1 MSYRE
6 TVHTAKWLTAKWV
19 AAKWFTAKCRTTN
32 KTKKLTSKL
41 SFTRTNAVLEHGCRQ
56 VCAVFILLP
65 QQNFRYTSKIR
76 TLLRFPLGDIVIK
89 TIRKRVCR
97 RRRKMKQPRKKRI
110 IIDIQNKTR
119 KKLASVKND
128 NRTNKYKN
136 KKQETHKNQITA
148 NRKTL

>member
-1 MSYRE
+1 MITKQKKFTSLEYRNKQ
-6 TVHTAKWLTAKWV
+6 H
-19 AAKWFTAKCRTTN
+19 KCCN

-97 RRRKMKQPRKKRI
+97 RRRKMKQPRKKRTKESLSI
-110 IIDIQNKTR
+110 YKTKQE

-136 KKQETHKNQITA
+136 KKQETHI
-148 NRKTL
+148 KTR

>member
-1 MSYRE
+1 MITKQKKFTSLEYRNKQ
-6 TVHTAKWLTAKWV
+6 H
-19 AAKWFTAKCRTTN
+19 KCCN

-56 VCAVFILLP
+56 ECAVFILLP